1 MNTFKN
7 VALLLAAALPLGT
20 AAPAPAPVNV
30 RQAETIPGKFIV
42 TLNPGAAVTDT
53 FESHLAWV
61 SDVHARSLSR
71 RDTTGVEKTFN
82 FSDFSAYSGAFD
94 EATIEQIKANPD
106 VCGSICSLLS
116 YSRRVL

>member
-20 AAPAPAPVNV
+20 AAPAPAPVTV

-106 VCGSICSLLS
+106 VCGTTLFTS
-116 YSRRVL
+116 VL